1 MYTLLQNKRAK
12 TIVKKEMPSLLISLF
27 VTEMFCRF
35 GSFALECSAF
45 IAIWTGLSF
54 SINTVLSWLE
64 KLHKK
69 DHIPL
74 HGG

>member
-1 MYTLLQNKRAK
+1 
-12 TIVKKEMPSLLISLF
+12 
-27 VTEMFCRF
+27 MFCRF

-74 HGG
+74 HRG